1 MSASGM
7 YIAPCK
13 VVTSSAAVISNS
25 VGGVS
30 RMNLCAR
37 SLESTISL
45 KLKIGVATLQ
55 DSSVGA

>member
-37 SLESTISL
+37 SLE
-45 KLKIGVATLQ
+45 LKIGVATLQ